1 MNDRPPVINI
11 DVPKQPR
18 PVINIDV
25 PKQTVTLPKPTINLS
40 PIINVPQQQPPTVNV
55 EAYPRPKSWTFD
67 VERDGEGRICTVTAK
82 PNY

>member
-1 MNDRPPVINI
+1 MNNRPPVINI

-18 PVINIDV
+18 PIINVEV
-25 PKQTVTLPKPTINLS
+25 PAQPALKPTVNLS
-40 PIINVPQQQPPTVNV
+40 PIINVPPQPAPTVNV

-67 VERDGEGRICTVTAK
+67 VERDGEGRICTVTAN

>member
-25 PKQTVTLPKPTINLS
+25 PRQMP
-40 PIINVPQQQPPTVNV
+40 PIVNV
-55 EAYPRPKSWTFD
+55 NTEPPVINMAPHVCPKSWTFE
-67 VERDGEGRICTVTAK
+67 VTERDKQGRIYIVVATPK
-82 PNY
+82 Y